1 MPSALNSEF
10 LRVRDLYPELW
21 RRWVNYLRRYYSVD
35 EILRGFWRWRE
46 LPPKM
51 VELRRLLSKKK

>member
-1 MPSALNSEF
+1 M
-10 LRVRDLYPELW
+10 
-21 RRWVNYLRRYYSVD
+21 D

-51 VELRRLLSKKK
+51 KELKKLLLSKKK